1 MKKLL
6 PLFLLFI
13 ASAGLSAQ
21 TQSPAVTPTA
31 GTLTVTSTISSGGT
45 ITAVWIDDATG
56 TFVRTLYAG
65 SSSGYVNELSTW
77 SAESNQN
84 VVNATTGATK
94 SSIWALSYSW
104 NGKDKT
110 NTTLLADGTYTVK
123 IENAR
128 QDVSPVVVTA
138 SFTKGAASQTVTAS
152 NKAPITNVTVKW
164 VPSSTGLNEIK
175 LGNLYSVYP
184 NPTRSTIFVNGF
196 DIQSITIYTLAGK
209 QLIRSV
215 EPRIDLSALDK
226 GVYLAQISTSRGTFA
241 KKVVKE

>member
-13 ASAGLSAQ
+13 AFAGLSAQ
-21 TQSPAVTPTA
+21 TPTA
-31 GTLTVTSTISSGGT
+31 GTLTVTSTISTGGT
-45 ITAVWIDDATG
+45 ITAVWIDDAASS
-56 TFVRTLYAG
+56 FVRTLYAG
-65 SSSGYVNELSTW
+65 STSGYVYDLGTW
-77 SAESNQN
+77 TSESNQN

-94 SSIWALSYSW
+94 NSAWALSYTW

-110 NTTLLADGTYTVK
+110 NTTLLADGTYIVK

-128 QDVSPVVVTA
+128 QGVSPVVVTA
-138 SFTKGAASQTVTAS
+138 SFTKGPNSQTVTAS
-152 NKAPITNVTVKW
+152 NKSPITNVSVKW
-164 VPSSTGLNEIK
+164 VPASTGLDEIK
-175 LGNLYSVYP
+175 LGKLYSVYP

-196 DIQSITIYTLAGK
+196 DIQSITIFTLAGK

-215 EPRIDLSALDK
+215 EPRIDLSGLDK